1 MTLPDDPRIKETSF
15 RVRFAETDLMG
26 VAHHSSYVI
35 YFEVGRVDF
44 TRQAGAPYS
53 ELEVQGFSLAVSEL
67 NLRYLAAAR
76 FDQMITVRTWLAELR
91 SRAITFGYEIVD
103 TETHQMLVT
112 GSAKLVCVDHD
123 SQVRRIPPAWLE
135 AMRPLAL
142 NTEPSA
148 S

>member
-1 MTLPDDPRIKETSF
+1 MQPDDPRIKETSF

-53 ELEVQGFSLAVSEL
+53 DLEAQGYSLAVSEL
-67 NLRYLAAAR
+67 NLRYIAAAH
-76 FDQMITVRTWLAELR
+76 FDQMITVGTWLAELR
-91 SRAITFGYEIVD
+91 SRTVTFGYEIID
-103 TETHQMLVT
+103 SETRQVLVS
-112 GSAKLVCVDHD
+112 GSARLVCLDHGG
-123 SQVRRIPPAWLE
+123 QVRRIPLPWVE

-142 NTEPSA
+142 K
-148 S
+148 